1 MMHIRNIDW
10 VLDLWEGNCLF
21 YLAGG
26 GKELAA
32 SCSSSSMLWD
42 VTAK

>member
-26 GKELAA
+26 ERVGCQLLFQQHAVG
-32 SCSSSSMLWD
+32 CHC
-42 VTAK
+42 